1 MTNNTP
7 ARQAASKA
15 CHQALVKLE
24 TRAGIAEAAE
34 KLRTEPASYLSVYDA
49 AEPYSDKQQELE
61 EARETSH
68 QEYIT
73 RELRNLYFSVPDVKL
88 RKQMI
93 AQVREGGDLALDY
106 WQQDLTDAAR
116 ASEAAQ
122 KAHDYWWA
130 WASVWGIVSS
140 VSDFISSA

>member
-49 AEPYSDKQQELE
+49 AEPYSDKQRELVEAE
-61 EARETSH
+61 ETFH
-68 QEYIT
+68 QEDIT
-73 RELRNLYFSVPDVKL
+73 RRLRNLYFSVRDAKL
-88 RKQMI
+88 RRQLI
-93 AQVREGGDLALDY
+93 AQDREEGDLALSY
-106 WQQDLTDAAR
+106 WQQDLSDAAR
-116 ASEAAQ
+116 ACETVR

-130 WASVWGIVSS
+130 WASVWGIVFIGIG
-140 VSDFISSA
+140 FISSA